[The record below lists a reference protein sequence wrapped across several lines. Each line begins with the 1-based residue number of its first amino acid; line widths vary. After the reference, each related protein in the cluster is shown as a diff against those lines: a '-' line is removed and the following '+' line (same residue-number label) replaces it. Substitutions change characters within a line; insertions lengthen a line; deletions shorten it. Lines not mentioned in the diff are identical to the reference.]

1 MNYEQFVRD
10 NLAKKV
16 KPNQVQIKHQLE
28 RAVQD
33 LVTAQA
39 NLKIDA
45 TWALTIA
52 YHAMIR
58 AGRALMYAEGYL
70 PTTNQTHKTIIEFI
84 RIRLG
89 DDFHELVAKFNRL
102 RRRRHHFI
110 YDSENHVN
118 MEEAQSALE
127 TARKLIDKIK
137 LIVKQFLCIK

>member
-1 MNYEQFVRD
+1 MNYEQFVKD

-16 KPNQVQIKHQLE
+16 KPNSVQIKHQLE

-33 LVTAQA
+33 LATAQA

-58 AGRALMYAEGYL
+58 AGRALMHAQGYL
-70 PTTNQTHKTIIEFI
+70 PTVNQTHKTIVEFTKI
-84 RIRLG
+84 KLG

-118 MEEAQSALE
+118 VEEAQAALE
-127 TARKLIDKIK
+127 TARKLIGKIK
-137 LIVKQFLCIK
+137 MLVK